1 MAQRV
6 RRLSALFPL
15 LRLWQVSLRFWSASN
30 QGRRLQMP
38 QLNYLSV
45 FVAGLVIFLLGG
57 MWYSPILFSKRW
69 VALQGRTEEQMRAE
83 AAKANMP
90 VMYFIAFVCGLI
102 IAWGIAVL
110 ANHFPPA
117 TPLSGA
123 EWAMRGAKL
132 GLFSWFAFVAP
143 TSFANATFSTKPKA
157 LWVIDSGYNLV
168 AFLLAG
174 VILMTW
180 R

>member
-1 MAQRV
+1 
-6 RRLSALFPL
+6 
-15 LRLWQVSLRFWSASN
+15 
-30 QGRRLQMP
+30 MP

-45 FVAGLVIFLLGG
+45 LVAGLVIFLLGG
-57 MWYSPILFSKRW
+57 LWYSPVLFSKRW
-69 VALQGRTEEQMRAE
+69 IALQGRTEEQMRAD

-117 TPLSGA
+117 TPLSGVQ
-123 EWAMRGAKL
+123 WAMRGAKL
-132 GLFSWFAFVAP
+132 GLFCGFAFAAP
-143 TSFANATFSTKPKA
+143 TSFANSIFSTKPKA

-168 AFLLAG
+168 SFVVAG
-174 VILMTW
+174 LILMTW

>member
-1 MAQRV
+1 
-6 RRLSALFPL
+6 
-15 LRLWQVSLRFWSASN
+15 
-30 QGRRLQMP
+30 MP

-57 MWYSPILFSKRW
+57 LWYSPILFAKRW
-69 VALQGRTEEQMRAE
+69 VALQGRTEEQMRAD

-90 VMYFIAFVCGLI
+90 VMYFIAFICGLI

-117 TPLSGA
+117 TPLSGLQ
-123 EWAMRGAKL
+123 WAMRGAKL
-132 GLFSWFAFVAP
+132 GLFCWFAFVAP
-143 TSFANATFSTKPKA
+143 TSFAMSIFSTKPKA

-168 AFLLAG
+168 SFVLAG
-174 VILMTW
+174 IVLMTW